1 MDVHSHSPE
10 ADRRLALE
18 EAAQAFAAIGSE
30 PRLLVLRTLVRVGP
44 EGLTVGA
51 IRNRTALPP
60 STLAHH
66 LRFLAAGG
74 LIERERRGRAVINR
88 AAYRQLTS
96 LAAFLLDECCTDACP
111 SARARAARAA
121 LGGPSA

>member
-1 MDVHSHSPE
+1 MDVQHDVPPV
-10 ADRRLALE
+10 APAPALE

-44 EGLTVGA
+44 EGLTVSA
-51 IRNRTALPP
+51 IQDRTNLPP

-74 LIERERRGRAVINR
+74 LIEQQRRGRTVINR
-88 AAYRQLTS
+88 AAYRQITS
-96 LAAFLLDECCTDACP
+96 LAAFLLEECCTEACP
-111 SARARAARAA
+111 SPHARAARAA
-121 LGGPSA
+121 LETEAP